1 MDPKVA
7 PLGMLPM
14 GLALAL
20 MDDPAA
26 LRAFSQL
33 SPTRQ
38 NRVIAAA
45 RRAQS
50 PEELLRLLD
59 GLDSR

>member
-20 MDDPAA
+20 MDDPAS
-26 LRAFSQL
+26 LRALSQL

-38 NRVIAAA
+38 HRVIAAA
-45 RRAQS
+45 RRAHS
-50 PEELLRLLD
+50 PEELRRLLD